1 MDEAQEVLETTV
13 KTITILG
20 RRVSIDTL
28 KYIGIG
34 IGIFLMFLV
43 LRKLITK
50 LILKISI
57 KISKR
62 TNTQLNVKITE
73 AFQEPL
79 GVFFIVMGI
88 YFAILYLGKAF
99 SYDLDNNTLLNRLL
113 NSSVI
118 TLTSW
123 GFCNLTAEYSWLY
136 DRLSGK
142 LNSKLDKIVFS
153 FLARIMKFIII
164 SFTVIMILSEWGY
177 NVNGFLT
184 GVGIGGA
191 AIAFAAKDALANIIA
206 GFMIILDKPFS
217 IGDYIRTPNVEGIV
231 EDINFRSTKVRAL
244 DKSIIIEPNSTI
256 ANGTIF
262 NLTRRKSRKIYFTI
276 GLSYSTTKEQIEM
289 CLTEI
294 RKVLINNKN
303 IRNENLY
310 VNFHEFADS
319 SLNIV
324 INCLTNTAEYA
335 KYLKIKEDINFE
347 ILEIVDRVGTSMAFP
362 STSIYFEN
370 PLVKENKEEDNYNSS
385 DNGNIE
391 EKNNAEEINTEETSE
406 NNK

>member
-1 MDEAQEVLETTV
+1 MDEAQEVLEHTV

-20 RRVSIDTL
+20 KRISIDTL
-28 KYIGIG
+28 IYIGIAV
-34 IGIFLMFLV
+34 GIFLMFLV
-43 LRKLITK
+43 LRKLIIK
-50 LILKISI
+50 LILKVST
-57 KISKR
+57 KISKK
-62 TNTQLNVKITE
+62 TKTQINVKVTE

-79 GVFFIVMGI
+79 SVFFIVIGI

-99 SYDLDNNTLLNRLL
+99 SYNLNNNILLNRVL
-113 NSSVI
+113 NSLVI
-118 TLTSW
+118 ILISW
-123 GFCNLTAEYSWLY
+123 GFCNLTSEYSWLY

-164 SFTVIMILSEWGY
+164 SFTIIMILSEWGY

-217 IGDYIRTPNVEGIV
+217 IGDYIRTSNVEGIV

-276 GLSYSTTKEQIEM
+276 GLSYSTTREQM
-289 CLTEI
+289 QKCLTEI
-294 RKVLINNKN
+294 RKLLEQNKN
-303 IRNENLY
+303 IRNDNIY

-319 SLNIV
+319 SLNIA
-324 INCLTNTAEYA
+324 INCLTNTADYA
-335 KYLKIKEDINFE
+335 KYLKIKEDVNFK
-347 ILEIVDRVGTSMAFP
+347 ILEIVKNAGTSMAFP
-362 STSIYFEN
+362 STSVYFEN
-370 PLVKENKEEDNYNSS
+370 PLVKGNKK
-385 DNGNIE
+385 
-391 EKNNAEEINTEETSE
+391 EKDINKCNE
-406 NNK
+406 

>member
-1 MDEAQEVLETTV
+1 MDEAQEVIETTV

-62 TNTQLNVKITE
+62 TKTQLNVKITE

-99 SYDLDNNTLLNRLL
+99 SYNLDSNTLLNRLL

-256 ANGTIF
+256 A
-262 NLTRRKSRKIYFTI
+262 
-276 GLSYSTTKEQIEM
+276 
-289 CLTEI
+289 
-294 RKVLINNKN
+294 
-303 IRNENLY
+303 
-310 VNFHEFADS
+310 
-319 SLNIV
+319 
-324 INCLTNTAEYA
+324 
-335 KYLKIKEDINFE
+335 
-347 ILEIVDRVGTSMAFP
+347 
-362 STSIYFEN
+362 
-370 PLVKENKEEDNYNSS
+370 
-385 DNGNIE
+385 
-391 EKNNAEEINTEETSE
+391 
-406 NNK
+406 